1 MADTQRLDRTYHFI
15 LETFVKRGYA
25 PHYTEIAKA
34 FSVQPEEG
42 KKFLHELMDTK
53 LPIWLYPNTDLIASF
68 APFNNMPTQYSITV
82 DGQRKWFAQ

>member
-25 PHYTEIAKA
+25 PHYTEIAKV

-53 LPIWLYPNTDLIASF
+53 LPIWLYPNTDLVASF
-68 APFNNMPTQYSITV
+68 APFNNMPTQYRITV
-82 DGQRKWFAQ
+82 DGQQKWCAQ